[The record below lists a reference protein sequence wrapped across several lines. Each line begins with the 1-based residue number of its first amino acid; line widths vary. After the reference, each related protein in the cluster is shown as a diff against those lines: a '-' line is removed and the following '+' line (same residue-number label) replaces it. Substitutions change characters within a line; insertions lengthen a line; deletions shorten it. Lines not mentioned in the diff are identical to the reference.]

1 MKRGPGSF
9 AAPRAP
15 RLFLSAVAVSALAL
29 VAAGCSKEEAP
40 SVVAKPAPTGAAP
53 AAPAAPKPKGPTP
66 VNEADLPKI
75 PIEPGYKYYIGGPH
89 LDKDKYGKH
98 RIQSFND
105 EVAQPPSRGMVFGVK
120 RDGDKVEYKV
130 WANGR
135 YVALNRGRMVDG
147 LFWKDYYEG
156 FKKEVLVTRET
167 YTHDDEKKV
176 TRIVTEEF
184 DYETGEPIR
193 TKEMEMSYFPAE
205 EDDEEDEEDAGTA
218 KPAAGTPAA
227 PAAPPK
233 APAAP
238 AAPPA
243 P

>member
-1 MKRGPGSF
+1 MNRGSRSF
-9 AAPRAP
+9 AAPRAL
-15 RLFLSAVAVSALAL
+15 RFLLAATTASALAI
-29 VAAGCSKEEAP
+29 VAAGCSQEEAP
-40 SVVAKPAPTGAAP
+40 PVVAKPAPTGAAP
-53 AAPAAPKPKGPTP
+53 GAAAPKPKGPTP

-89 LDKDKYGKH
+89 LSEDKYGRH
-98 RIQSFND
+98 RIESFND

-135 YVALNRGRMVDG
+135 YVALNRGRMIDG
-147 LFWKDYYEG
+147 HFWKDYYEG
-156 FKKEVLVTRET
+156 FKKEVLVAREK

-184 DYETGEPIR
+184 DYETGELIR
-193 TKEMEMSYFPAE
+193 TKEMEMNYLPAKVV
-205 EDDEEDEEDAGTA
+205 DDEEDEDAGTA
-218 KPAAGTPAA
+218 KPAAPTA
-227 PAAPPK
+227 PAASPT
-233 APAAP
+233 AP

-243 P
+243 H